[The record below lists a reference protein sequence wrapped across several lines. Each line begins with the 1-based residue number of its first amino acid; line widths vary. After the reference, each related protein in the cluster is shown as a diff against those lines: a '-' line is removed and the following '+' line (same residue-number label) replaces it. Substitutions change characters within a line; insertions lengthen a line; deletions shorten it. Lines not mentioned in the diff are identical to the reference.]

1 LWRFPF
7 DKIKVDRC
15 FMQELDAP
23 GNNAGTVVKAIIA
36 LGRELDMRITVE
48 GVETAQQA
56 AFLHQVN
63 ADQVQGYFFGRPMP
77 ATEIGGEILRS
88 FQRSLPTEHARRGGS
103 LAQDGFSRSG
113 QVILD

>member
-56 AFLHQVN
+56 AFLREVN
-63 ADQVQGYFFGRPMP
+63 ADQVQGYFFGRPD
-77 ATEIGGEILRS
+77 AGY
-88 FQRSLPTEHARRGGS
+88 RRNSQELSEVPSDGTRAS
-103 LAQDGFSRSG
+103 RRFLAQDGFSRSG